1 MTTANRF
8 SSLFKAQVKTSSPI
22 ESEIKPEP
30 ELEIKSELP
39 LESELTLG
47 PELPLESEL
56 PLGPELPIESEKSE
70 NIRRTSAK
78 KTPTKIILGH
88 RSYEEE
94 LREKDEYYLDHGT
107 NVYDILADKEKLASS
122 LVKSKMCSSVD
133 KNEQCQHGEHCR
145 FAHSLDELKISNC
158 LFEQRCRFVRMSNGN
173 LVNNGE
179 KVCSHKHPHET
190 TESFMSRTGLDRY
203 KCAPRSV
210 VQKTSQPQV
219 AQPQVAQPQVAQ
231 PQVAQPQVAQPQ
243 PPPLPQH
250 MFWQPPPPL
259 PQHMFWQP
267 PPPPLPHMF
276 WQPPLPPLPKPS
288 VDQQSQ
294 TKQVAEKFIGTTTSD
309 QILVIRVPKELASQA
324 LEIAMK
330 SGKSNIQ
337 IEIVN

>member
-8 SSLFKAQVKTSSPI
+8 SSLFKTQAKTSSPI
-22 ESEIKPEP
+22 ESDSEPDLGLKSEIK
-30 ELEIKSELP
+30 LETEI
-39 LESELTLG
+39 
-47 PELPLESEL
+47 
-56 PLGPELPIESEKSE
+56 KSE

-88 RSYEEE
+88 RSYQSE
-94 LREKDEYYLDHGT
+94 LHEKEAYYDQENLDQ
-107 NVYDILADKEKLASS
+107 NKSVYDILADKEKLASS

-133 KNEQCQHGEHCR
+133 KNVKCQHGEDCR

-158 LFEQRCRFVRMSNGN
+158 LFEQTCRFVRMSNGK

-179 KVCSHKHPHET
+179 KICSHKHPHET
-190 TESFMSRTGLDRY
+190 TETFMSRTGLDRY
-203 KCAPRSV
+203 KNDS
-210 VQKTSQPQV
+210 QV
-219 AQPQVAQPQVAQ
+219 AQPQVAQPQQ
-231 PQVAQPQVAQPQ
+231 
-243 PPPLPQH
+243 PPLPQH

-267 PPPPLPHMF
+267 PPPPLPQHMF

-294 TKQVAEKFIGTTTSD
+294 TKQVAEKLIGTTTSD